1 MAAGMIGPFSKLK
14 YPLQINHIYNA
25 EEIMESLNYED
36 NENSAGGNTFSSNT
50 RLYRISDASIDH
62 PDWKNENT
70 SVNT

>member
-36 NENSAGGNTFSSNT
+36 NERVQEVTLF
-50 RLYRISDASIDH
+50 RLILDCIVFQ
-62 PDWKNENT
+62 T
-70 SVNT
+70 LV